1 MNVRIKTM
9 IGNVVEVQIEPSE
22 ALKNELKALIAPVEK
37 SGKGRVTDIIFD
49 TL

>member
-9 IGNVVEVQIEPSE
+9 IGLVQEIQIEPSE
-22 ALKNELKALIAPVEK
+22 ALKNELKAIIAPIERA
-37 SGKGRVTDIIFD
+37 GKGRVTSITFD